1 MDDIEAQRRLSDRE
15 LTIFNAEL
23 DRSRR
28 STPIAYA
35 LWFFL
40 GGVGAHNFY
49 IGKVIWGL
57 VYMFLL
63 GTGWIFLISGFI
75 AAGASSD
82 PDVGAA
88 GAGLALLGWLA
99 LALLGFLL
107 LWDLVTLPRQIRKRE
122 ERVRNDLFAK
132 LDTDAAEAQKGA
144 V

>member
-1 MDDIEAQRRLSDRE
+1 MDDIEAQKRLSDRE

-40 GGVGAHNFY
+40 GSLGGHNFY
-49 IGKVIWGL
+49 ISKIVWGV
-57 VYMFLL
+57 VYMLL
-63 GTGWIFLISGFI
+63 FGTGWVFLISGLI
-75 AAGASSD
+75 AAGASSG
-82 PDVGAA
+82 PDAGAA
-88 GAGLALLGWLA
+88 GAGLAIFGWLA
-99 LALLGFLL
+99 LGLLGFLL

-122 ERVRNDLFAK
+122 ERLRHDLLAK
-132 LDTDAAEAQKGA
+132 LDTRADEAEQGA